1 MRLALE
7 PFLQIAGCL
16 NNNGSAMT
24 IDYKDTIFLPK
35 TNFPMRAG
43 LPKREPE
50 ILAEWEKIGLE
61 QRIRSDRK
69 GKEKFILH
77 DGPPYANGHLHMG
90 HALNKVLKDVIN
102 RSQQMLGKDAN
113 YVPGWDCHGLPIE
126 WKIEEE
132 YRAKGQDKDSVPILE
147 FRKQCRDFA
156 EEWVKVQTA
165 EFKRLGVTGTWDNP
179 YTTMSFNAEAQI
191 SRELGKFLMN
201 GGLYKGAKPVL
212 WSAVEKTALADAEV
226 EYHDH
231 KSTTIHVRF
240 PVVETSEPI
249 LNGASIIIW
258 TTTPWTIPGNK
269 AVAYGEE
276 YEYGVYEVVDVDD
289 ESTAIIGEKIVV
301 GIELLDDVKSAA
313 KILNVTKLAALKGTD
328 FEKTR
333 LSHPLKTDGYNFTV
347 PMLPA
352 DFVTTDQG
360 SGFVHIAPGAGA
372 DDFELGLRHGLE
384 VVTNVNDA
392 GKFYDHIPLVAG
404 LDVLKDNYKIAM
416 IVKEAGALLA
426 VGRLTHSYPH
436 SWRSKAPLIFRTTP
450 QWFISMENNELR
462 NVALDA
468 IDATRFVPGRGKNR
482 LRTMI
487 EQRPD
492 WCVSRQ
498 RAWGVPITIFINKET
513 GEPLKDQK
521 VIDRIGD
528 IFEVEGSDAWYSSDP
543 QRFLED
549 KYDANDYEQI
559 TDIVEVWF
567 DSGSTHAFVLE
578 GRPELKWPASLY
590 LEGSDQH
597 RGWFH
602 TSLLQSSGT
611 RGRAPFEAVLTHGF
625 VLDESGRKMSKSVGN
640 VTAPQD
646 IIERNG
652 ADILRLWVVGSDY
665 SEDLRIGP
673 EILKRQIDL
682 YRRLRNTLRYVIGN
696 LSDFSDDE
704 LIDFDQMPELE
715 RWVLHRISEL
725 DIIIRK
731 DIENFDFHNLFQQLH
746 NFCSVDL
753 SAFYFDIRKD
763 VLYCDPLMSHRRR
776 STRTVLDI
784 LFRCLTTWL
793 APILCFTAEEAW
805 QARIGNSKKSV
816 HLETFADIPNSWNNP
831 DLAAKWSI
839 IRDVRK
845 VVTGALE
852 LERSEK
858 RIGSSLQ
865 AKPTVYM
872 DKNALQTFQGLDAED
887 IFITSG
893 VNLEEG
899 DGPDDA
905 FRIEEIQNVSVVQ
918 GSADGEKC
926 ERCWKILPEVGKKG
940 KPICS
945 RCEDAVAELHE
956 KSFEIKQV

>member
-1 MRLALE
+1 M
-7 PFLQIAGCL
+7 
-16 NNNGSAMT
+16 
-24 IDYKDTIFLPK
+24 
-35 TNFPMRAG
+35 
-43 LPKREPE
+43 
-50 ILAEWEKIGLE
+50 
-61 QRIRSDRK
+61 
-69 GKEKFILH
+69 
-77 DGPPYANGHLHMG
+77 
-90 HALNKVLKDVIN
+90 
-102 RSQQMLGKDAN
+102 
-113 YVPGWDCHGLPIE
+113 
-126 WKIEEE
+126 
-132 YRAKGQDKDSVPILE
+132 
-147 FRKQCRDFA
+147 
-156 EEWVKVQTA
+156 
-165 EFKRLGVTGTWDNP
+165 
-179 YTTMSFNAEAQI
+179 
-191 SRELGKFLMN
+191 
-201 GGLYKGAKPVL
+201 
-212 WSAVEKTALADAEV
+212 
-226 EYHDH
+226 
-231 KSTTIHVRF
+231 
-240 PVVETSEPI
+240 
-249 LNGASIIIW
+249 
-258 TTTPWTIPGNK
+258 
-269 AVAYGEE
+269 
-276 YEYGVYEVVDVDD
+276 
-289 ESTAIIGEKIVV
+289 
-301 GIELLDDVKSAA
+301 
-313 KILNVTKLAALKGTD
+313 
-328 FEKTR
+328 
-333 LSHPLKTDGYNFTV
+333 
-347 PMLPA
+347 
-352 DFVTTDQG
+352 
-360 SGFVHIAPGAGA
+360 
-372 DDFELGLRHGLE
+372 GLRHGLE

-513 GEPLKDQK
+513 GEPLKDQE
-521 VIDRIGD
+521 VIDRVGD

-543 QRFLED
+543 QRFLGD

-578 GRPELKWPASLY
+578 DRPELKWPASLY

-625 VLDESGRKMSKSVGN
+625 VLDESGRKMSKSMGN

-763 VLYCDPLMSHRRR
+763 VLYCDPLMSRRRR

-872 DKNALQTFQGLDAED
+872 DKNALQTFQRLNAED

-905 FRIEEIQNVSVVQ
+905 FRIDEIQNVSVVQ

>member
-1 MRLALE
+1 MRRAQE
-7 PFLQIAGCL
+7 ISLQIARYPDFDG
-16 NNNGSAMT
+16 NTMT
-24 IDYKDTIFLPK
+24 VDYKNTIFLPK
-35 TNFPMRAG
+35 TSFPMRAG

-61 QRIRSDRK
+61 KRLRANRK

-113 YVPGWDCHGLPIE
+113 YVTGWDCHGLPIE

-132 YRAKGQDKDSVPILE
+132 YRSKGQDKDSVPILE
-147 FRKQCRDFA
+147 FRRQCREFA

-240 PVVETSEPI
+240 PIVETPHSI
-249 LNGASIIIW
+249 LNGASVIIW
-258 TTTPWTIPGNK
+258 TTTPWTIPGIK
-269 AVAYGEE
+269 AVAYGED
-276 YEYGVYEVVDVDD
+276 YGYGVYEVVDVDD
-289 ESTAIIGEKIVV
+289 ESTAIVGEKIVV
-301 GIELLDDVKSAA
+301 GDELIEEVKAA
-313 KILNVTKLAALKGTD
+313 ARILNTKKLASLNGTD
-328 FEKTR
+328 FEKTK
-333 LSHPLKTDGYNFTV
+333 LSHPLKDDGYNFTV

-352 DFVTTDQG
+352 DFVTMDQG

-372 DDFELGLRHGLE
+372 DDFELGLKYGLE
-384 VVTNVNDA
+384 VVTNVDDA
-392 GKFYDHIPLVAG
+392 GKFYDHVPLVAG
-404 LDVLKDNYKIAM
+404 LDVLKDNYQIAM
-416 IVKEAGALLA
+416 IVKGSGALLA

-462 NVALDA
+462 EVALEA
-468 IDATRFVPGRGKNR
+468 IDATRFIPDRGKNR

-498 RAWGVPITIFINKET
+498 RAWGVPITIFIEKKT

-521 VIDRIGD
+521 VIDRIGE
-528 IFEVEGSDAWYSSDP
+528 IFETEGSDAWYSSDP
-543 QRFLED
+543 QRFLGD
-549 KYDANDYEQI
+549 DYDARNYEQI

-578 GRPELKWPASLY
+578 ARPELKWPASLY

-611 RGRAPFEAVLTHGF
+611 RGNAPFEAVLTHGF
-625 VLDESGRKMSKSVGN
+625 VLDETGRKMSKSMGN

-704 LIDFDQMPELE
+704 SIDFELMPELE
-715 RWVLHRISEL
+715 RWVLHRLSEL
-725 DIIIRK
+725 DVSIRR
-731 DIENFDFHNLFQQLH
+731 DVDNFDFHSLFQQLH

-763 VLYCDPLMSHRRR
+763 VLYCDSLMSVRRR

-784 LFRCLTTWL
+784 LFKCLTTWL

-805 QARIGNSKKSV
+805 QARVGNSEKSV
-816 HLETFADIPNSWNNP
+816 HLETFAEIPKNWNNP
-831 DLAAKWSI
+831 ALAAKWSI

-858 RIGSSLQ
+858 TIGSSLQ
-865 AKPTVYM
+865 ANPTVYM
-872 DKNALQTFQGLDAED
+872 DKNALEAFQGLDAED

-899 DGPDDA
+899 VGPDNA
-905 FRIEEIQNVSVVQ
+905 FRIDEIPSVSVVQ

-926 ERCWKILPEVGKKG
+926 ERCWKILPEVGKNG
-940 KPICS
+940 KPICN
-945 RCEDAVAELHE
+945 RCEGAVAELHE
-956 KSFEIKQV
+956 KSFEIKSA

>member
-1 MRLALE
+1 M
-7 PFLQIAGCL
+7 
-16 NNNGSAMT
+16 
-24 IDYKDTIFLPK
+24 
-35 TNFPMRAG
+35 
-43 LPKREPE
+43 
-50 ILAEWEKIGLE
+50 
-61 QRIRSDRK
+61 
-69 GKEKFILH
+69 
-77 DGPPYANGHLHMG
+77 
-90 HALNKVLKDVIN
+90 
-102 RSQQMLGKDAN
+102 
-113 YVPGWDCHGLPIE
+113 
-126 WKIEEE
+126 
-132 YRAKGQDKDSVPILE
+132 
-147 FRKQCRDFA
+147 
-156 EEWVKVQTA
+156 
-165 EFKRLGVTGTWDNP
+165 
-179 YTTMSFNAEAQI
+179 
-191 SRELGKFLMN
+191 
-201 GGLYKGAKPVL
+201 
-212 WSAVEKTALADAEV
+212 
-226 EYHDH
+226 
-231 KSTTIHVRF
+231 
-240 PVVETSEPI
+240 
-249 LNGASIIIW
+249 
-258 TTTPWTIPGNK
+258 
-269 AVAYGEE
+269 
-276 YEYGVYEVVDVDD
+276 
-289 ESTAIIGEKIVV
+289 
-301 GIELLDDVKSAA
+301 
-313 KILNVTKLAALKGTD
+313 
-328 FEKTR
+328 
-333 LSHPLKTDGYNFTV
+333 
-347 PMLPA
+347 
-352 DFVTTDQG
+352 
-360 SGFVHIAPGAGA
+360 
-372 DDFELGLRHGLE
+372 GLRHGLE

-543 QRFLED
+543 QRFLGD

-625 VLDESGRKMSKSVGN
+625 VLDESGRKMSKSMGN

-763 VLYCDPLMSHRRR
+763 VLYCDPLMSQRRR

-905 FRIEEIQNVSVVQ
+905 FRIDEIQNVSVVQ

>member
-1 MRLALE
+1 
-7 PFLQIAGCL
+7 
-16 NNNGSAMT
+16 
-24 IDYKDTIFLPK
+24 
-35 TNFPMRAG
+35 
-43 LPKREPE
+43 
-50 ILAEWEKIGLE
+50 
-61 QRIRSDRK
+61 
-69 GKEKFILH
+69 
-77 DGPPYANGHLHMG
+77 
-90 HALNKVLKDVIN
+90 
-102 RSQQMLGKDAN
+102 
-113 YVPGWDCHGLPIE
+113 
-126 WKIEEE
+126 
-132 YRAKGQDKDSVPILE
+132 
-147 FRKQCRDFA
+147 
-156 EEWVKVQTA
+156 
-165 EFKRLGVTGTWDNP
+165 
-179 YTTMSFNAEAQI
+179 
-191 SRELGKFLMN
+191 
-201 GGLYKGAKPVL
+201 
-212 WSAVEKTALADAEV
+212 
-226 EYHDH
+226 
-231 KSTTIHVRF
+231 
-240 PVVETSEPI
+240 
-249 LNGASIIIW
+249 
-258 TTTPWTIPGNK
+258 
-269 AVAYGEE
+269 
-276 YEYGVYEVVDVDD
+276 
-289 ESTAIIGEKIVV
+289 
-301 GIELLDDVKSAA
+301 
-313 KILNVTKLAALKGTD
+313 
-328 FEKTR
+328 
-333 LSHPLKTDGYNFTV
+333 
-347 PMLPA
+347 
-352 DFVTTDQG
+352 
-360 SGFVHIAPGAGA
+360 
-372 DDFELGLRHGLE
+372 
-384 VVTNVNDA
+384 
-392 GKFYDHIPLVAG
+392 
-404 LDVLKDNYKIAM
+404 
-416 IVKEAGALLA
+416 
-426 VGRLTHSYPH
+426 
-436 SWRSKAPLIFRTTP
+436 
-450 QWFISMENNELR
+450 MENNELR

-521 VIDRIGD
+521 VIDKIGD

-543 QRFLED
+543 QRFLGD
-549 KYDANDYEQI
+549 KYNANDYEQI

-611 RGRAPFEAVLTHGF
+611 RGRAPFEVVLTHGF
-625 VLDESGRKMSKSVGN
+625 VLDESGRKMSKSMGN

-696 LSDFSDDE
+696 LSDFSEDE
-704 LIDFDQMPELE
+704 FIDFDQMPELE

-725 DIIIRK
+725 DVIIRK

-845 VVTGALE
+845 VVTGALP
-852 LERSEK
+852 
-858 RIGSSLQ
+858 I
-865 AKPTVYM
+865 
-872 DKNALQTFQGLDAED
+872 
-887 IFITSG
+887 
-893 VNLEEG
+893 
-899 DGPDDA
+899 
-905 FRIEEIQNVSVVQ
+905 
-918 GSADGEKC
+918 
-926 ERCWKILPEVGKKG
+926 KG
-940 KPICS
+940 I
-945 RCEDAVAELHE
+945 R
-956 KSFEIKQV
+956 

>member
-16 NNNGSAMT
+16 NNNGSVMT

-35 TNFPMRAG
+35 TSFPMRAG

-240 PVVETSEPI
+240 PVVETSDPI
-249 LNGASIIIW
+249 LNGASVIIW

-543 QRFLED
+543 QRFLGD

-625 VLDESGRKMSKSVGN
+625 AVSYTHL
-640 VTAPQD
+640 
-646 IIERNG
+646 
-652 ADILRLWVVGSDY
+652 
-665 SEDLRIGP
+665 
-673 EILKRQIDL
+673 
-682 YRRLRNTLRYVIGN
+682 TL
-696 LSDFSDDE
+696 
-704 LIDFDQMPELE
+704 P
-715 RWVLHRISEL
+715 
-725 DIIIRK
+725 
-731 DIENFDFHNLFQQLH
+731 
-746 NFCSVDL
+746 
-753 SAFYFDIRKD
+753 
-763 VLYCDPLMSHRRR
+763 
-776 STRTVLDI
+776 
-784 LFRCLTTWL
+784 
-793 APILCFTAEEAW
+793 
-805 QARIGNSKKSV
+805 
-816 HLETFADIPNSWNNP
+816 
-831 DLAAKWSI
+831 
-839 IRDVRK
+839 
-845 VVTGALE
+845 
-852 LERSEK
+852 
-858 RIGSSLQ
+858 
-865 AKPTVYM
+865 
-872 DKNALQTFQGLDAED
+872 
-887 IFITSG
+887 TSG
-893 VNLEEG
+893 
-899 DGPDDA
+899 
-905 FRIEEIQNVSVVQ
+905 
-918 GSADGEKC
+918 
-926 ERCWKILPEVGKKG
+926 
-940 KPICS
+940 
-945 RCEDAVAELHE
+945 
-956 KSFEIKQV
+956 

>member
-1 MRLALE
+1 MRRAQE
-7 PFLQIAGCL
+7 IFLQIARCPDFDG
-16 NNNGSAMT
+16 NAMT
-24 IDYKDTIFLPK
+24 VDYKNTIFLPK
-35 TNFPMRAG
+35 TSFPMRAG

-50 ILAEWEKIGLE
+50 ILAEWEKTGLE
-61 QRIRSDRK
+61 KRLRTNRK

-132 YRAKGQDKDSVPILE
+132 YRSKGQDKDSVPILE
-147 FRKQCRDFA
+147 FRRQCREFA

-240 PVVETSEPI
+240 PIVETPHSI
-249 LNGASIIIW
+249 LDGASIIIW

-269 AVAYGEE
+269 AVAYGED
-276 YEYGVYEVVDVDD
+276 YGYGVYEVVDVDD
-289 ESTAIIGEKIVV
+289 ESTAIVGEKIVV
-301 GIELLDDVKSAA
+301 GDELIEEVKAA
-313 KILNVTKLAALKGTD
+313 ARILNTKKLASFSGTD
-328 FEKTR
+328 FDKTK
-333 LSHPLKTDGYNFTV
+333 LSHPLKDDGYNFTV

-352 DFVTTDQG
+352 DFVTMDQG

-372 DDFELGLRHGLE
+372 DDFELGLKYGLE
-384 VVTNVNDA
+384 VVTNVDDA
-392 GKFYDHIPLVAG
+392 GKFYDHVPLVAG
-404 LDVLKDNYKIAM
+404 LDVLKDNYQIAM
-416 IVKEAGALLA
+416 IVKGSGALLA

-462 NVALDA
+462 EVALEA
-468 IDATRFVPGRGKNR
+468 IDATRFIPDRGKNR

-498 RAWGVPITIFINKET
+498 RAWGVPITIFIEKKT

-521 VIDRIGD
+521 VIDRIGE
-528 IFEVEGSDAWYSSDP
+528 IFETEGSDAWYSSDP
-543 QRFLED
+543 QRFLGD
-549 KYDANDYEQI
+549 DYDARNYEQI

-578 GRPELKWPASLY
+578 ARPELKWPASLY

-611 RGRAPFEAVLTHGF
+611 RGNAPFEAVLTHGF
-625 VLDESGRKMSKSVGN
+625 VLDESGRKMSKSMGN

-704 LIDFDQMPELE
+704 SIDFELMPELE
-715 RWVLHRISEL
+715 RWVLHRLSEL
-725 DIIIRK
+725 DVSIRR
-731 DIENFDFHNLFQQLH
+731 DVDNFDFHSLFQQLH

-763 VLYCDPLMSHRRR
+763 VLYCDSLMSVRRR

-784 LFRCLTTWL
+784 LFKCLTTWL

-805 QARIGNSKKSV
+805 QARVGNSEKSV
-816 HLETFADIPNSWNNP
+816 HLETFAEIPKNWNNP
-831 DLAAKWSI
+831 ALAAKWSI

-858 RIGSSLQ
+858 TIGSSLQ
-865 AKPTVYM
+865 ANPTVYM
-872 DKNALQTFQGLDAED
+872 DKNALEAFQGLDAED

-899 DGPDDA
+899 VGPDNA
-905 FRIEEIQNVSVVQ
+905 FRIDEIPSVSVVQ

-926 ERCWKILPEVGKKG
+926 ERCWKILPEVGKNG
-940 KPICS
+940 KPICN
-945 RCEDAVAELHE
+945 RCEGAVAELHE
-956 KSFEIKQV
+956 KSFEIKSA